1 MGSDMRDE
9 QNVPSREQMGQIQVT
24 TTLHAIQHFSHF
36 LIGAILEFNLK
47 VHNVVKSSLR
57 AL

>member
-1 MGSDMRDE
+1 MGNDMRDE
-9 QNVPSREQMGQIQVT
+9 QNVPIRGQMGQIQVT

-47 VHNVVKSSLR
+47 VKSSRR

>member
-1 MGSDMRDE
+1 MGSDMWDE
-9 QNVPSREQMGQIQVT
+9 QNVTSHGQMGQIQVT

-36 LIGAILEFNLK
+36 LIGAILEFKLK
-47 VHNVVKSSLR
+47 VHNVVKSSLK